1 MENILLLNLLGKR
14 FHVPHRLVADH
25 PQTLLGNEQL
35 LTRHYRRHSKDYYF
49 ERNPLLFPYILTYY
63 TLERKI
69 FCPHHIPVELLEK
82 ECQFFQLDHPYIY
95 HELNKNETYQY
106 FSTGKASR
114 RDFLIQLTPFLA
126 GLAFMLLISAET
138 LQQVNESSRDLS
150 WSWPYFLELFTTLLL
165 TTSVGYQLV
174 VTKAEQRRFLRNPR
188 FLLDLSSTLVSIVV
202 VGSQNWTIIG
212 QHRLLTC
219 LIMALKI
226 ARLFIV
232 VGHLRILR
240 LILLTFIRR

>member
-14 FHVPHRLVADH
+14 FHVPHRLVAEH

-35 LTRHYRRHSKDYYF
+35 LTRYYRRHTKDYFF

-69 FCPHHIPVELLEK
+69 YCPHHIPVELLEK
-82 ECQFFQLDHPYIY
+82 ECQFFQLTNPYFH
-95 HELNKNETYQY
+95 HELNKTENYQY
-106 FSTGKASR
+106 FSTRKRSR
-114 RDFLIQLTPFLA
+114 RDFLVELAPFLA
-126 GLAFMLLISAET
+126 GLAFMLLISMET
-138 LQQVNESSRDLS
+138 LQQINESSRDLS

-165 TTSVGYQLV
+165 TVSVGHQLIA
-174 VTKAEQRRFLRNPR
+174 TKAEQRRFLRNPR
-188 FLLDLSSTLVSIVV
+188 FLLDLFSTVVSIVV

-212 QHRLLTC
+212 RYRRVTC

-226 ARLFIV
+226 ARLFIL

-240 LILLTFIRR
+240 WILLTFIRR